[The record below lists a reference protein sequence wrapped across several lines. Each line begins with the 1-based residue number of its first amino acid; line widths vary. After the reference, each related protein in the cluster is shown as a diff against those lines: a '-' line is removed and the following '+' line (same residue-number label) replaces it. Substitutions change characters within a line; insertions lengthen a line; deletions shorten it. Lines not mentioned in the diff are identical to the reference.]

1 MKKTL
6 GKIDQMS
13 NSRAIV
19 TAVLLALSTASTSAL
34 SAAQNEVAVA
44 SADGDVQ
51 NQRSVEDLV
60 AIAKAGE
67 SNEAIND
74 AVPTPPSSSA
84 SRRLPPA
91 SYRLM

>member
-1 MKKTL
+1 
-6 GKIDQMS
+6 MS

-74 AVPTPPSSSA
+74 EANHCGIIQASVKPSVALPVRPSA
-84 SRRLPPA
+84 
-91 SYRLM
+91 